1 MVTQKHHLIACYE
14 TLLALSGQMCEAARA
29 GDWDTLSA
37 VQTHYVAQVN
47 VLRNHD
53 DVVLLSPQERRYRY
67 QMLETIL
74 SQDAAIRN
82 LVMPQIERLGHLLNN
97 SRRRQELHHTY
108 GTEVR
113 Y

>member
-1 MVTQKHHLIACYE
+1 MLTQKNHLIACYE
-14 TLLALSGQMCEAARA
+14 ALLVLSGQMCEAARA
-29 GDWDTLSA
+29 GDWDALSA
-37 VQTHYVAQVN
+37 LQARYVAQVN
-47 VLRNHD
+47 VLRNND

-97 SRRRQELHHTY
+97 SRRRQELHHAY
-108 GTEVR
+108 GADAR